1 MPKIVDWDARRDEIL
16 AATWRV
22 IARDGIARATIRA
35 IAREA
40 DCSRGILAHYFDDKA
55 DILGSALLLSHRRV
69 VTRMEARAAGLTGL
83 AALRVIMLEAL
94 PLDSERDLE
103 AQIEISFW
111 GRALGN
117 PALRQL
123 QHTEFDRFTE
133 RLRGHLVEAEK
144 DGELREGVD
153 IALAAHQLLV
163 LIDGLSAERVLYPDR
178 VTPDRQQE
186 MLDDLLGRLR
196 PCRNPRHVLPR
207 FRAPARVPL
216 PAARHS
222 GIWRAKDEH
231 HEQAGPGW
239 GHCRDRRCDGRG
251 QRGPGRGGV
260 GGAAQATRRTARFT
274 VASSRRST
282 ATT

>member
-55 DILGSALLLSHRRV
+55 DILGSALVLSHRRV
-69 VTRMEARAAGLTGL
+69 VARMEARAAGLTGL

-117 PALRQL
+117 PALRRL
-123 QHTEFDRFTE
+123 QHAEFDRFTD

-144 DGELREGVD
+144 DGELRDGVD
-153 IALAAHQLLV
+153 IVPSVEVIRTWQKPRQMADTERGEELRSRIDMLQR
-163 LIDGLSAERVLYPDR
+163 LIEAYRSNEL
-178 VTPDRQQE
+178 RQK
-186 MLDDLLGRLR
+186 
-196 PCRNPRHVLPR
+196 
-207 FRAPARVPL
+207 
-216 PAARHS
+216 RHS
-222 GIWRAKDEH
+222 
-231 HEQAGPGW
+231 
-239 GHCRDRRCDGRG
+239 
-251 QRGPGRGGV
+251 
-260 GGAAQATRRTARFT
+260 
-274 VASSRRST
+274 
-282 ATT
+282 